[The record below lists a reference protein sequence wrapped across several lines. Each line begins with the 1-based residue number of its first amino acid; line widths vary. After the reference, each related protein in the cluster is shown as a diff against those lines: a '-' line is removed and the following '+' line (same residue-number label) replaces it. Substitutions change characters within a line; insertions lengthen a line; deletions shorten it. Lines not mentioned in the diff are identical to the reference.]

1 MSWREDEEHPKE
13 FDDLLDHEDL
23 DEGES
28 SSVELD
34 SDDEESMEIEELD
47 TSGEEE
53 EEWEENNEEDEVW
66 EENNE
71 KNQKLEPETPGLTP
85 STPPECRQSV
95 PQMDEEMPHHSRDR
109 SRSPVRLNFL
119 PEEDAVVL
127 VIGEDGV
134 EQNGAGDFLAP
145 DAHVMYVSPEERD
158 RNLRNERYER
168 RMSGRRGVRGAR
180 GQRGRGRGHPSQGR
194 RGNLRWEVG
203 HPLNEIW
210 TTDADV
216 PSELVSLARDVMR
229 RRKESIQDAERNAER
244 QIAVSE
250 SESDEEYL
258 DALAGED
265 GLPRLE
271 SQNLHFEWS
280 TMETFQGKEEN
291 FRQERT
297 GSVLSHSSA
306 YDAFRSFWGDDILDQ
321 IVTETNRY
329 ATKIV
334 STAFQSDWSPTNRHE
349 ILCLFSFWMMLG
361 IIRMPTITS
370 CFSGDPLMRTEVFK
384 RIFTRRRY
392 ETLIKALNFTVS
404 DPSIDD
410 SNPSNT
416 GVASLDRLHHLRPI
430 ITHLNSKFQSNYIL
444 DKDICI
450 DQSLT
455 LWKGKLNIKQ
465 YIRSNAAK
473 FGIKTFEL
481 CESTTGYLWSFIVY
495 TGKQSGMDVEQL
507 PGVLKS
513 SAIVKKL
520 IGPLLNKGYRLF
532 MDNWCN
538 SPLLTRYLKLNGTDC
553 VGTLRSSRAD
563 VPVVINKAPLK
574 KGEYIARHSGDV
586 SILSWQ
592 DKKRVTMISTCHD
605 SSTALPTVSSRPKS
619 RPIPFKP
626 QMVLDYNKFM
636 GGIDLKDQ
644 MLEPYLLERK
654 RGIKWYMKL
663 FKRLL
668 NISILNA
675 RILLQ
680 SSTQKQQHHL
690 AFRLQLVDSILTKHL
705 AFCPKGRVLLTART
719 IPGRYTESTH
729 WPALHERTPSSA
741 ARNRNHIKRCV
752 VCYSEGRTTQRSAYR
767 CESCDVP
774 LCIINCFKVYH
785 TRLT

>member
-1 MSWREDEEHPKE
+1 MSWRDNEDPPKE
-13 FDDLLDHEDL
+13 FADLLNQEEL

-28 SSVELD
+28 SSGELD
-34 SDDEESMEIEELD
+34 SDEEELMEIEMLD
-47 TSGEEE
+47 TSGGEEE
-53 EEWEENNEEDEVW
+53 EDEES
-66 EENNE
+66 
-71 KNQKLEPETPGLTP
+71 EPETPRLTP
-85 STPPECRQSV
+85 RTPPERRQSILH
-95 PQMDEEMPHHSRDR
+95 MDEGKPHQSRDR
-109 SRSPVRLNFL
+109 SRSPVRLNFS
-119 PEEDAVVL
+119 PEEEAMVL
-127 VIGEDGV
+127 VMNGEDGV
-134 EQNGAGDFLAP
+134 VEKGAGVFLAP

-168 RMSGRRGVRGAR
+168 RMSGRRAVRGAR
-180 GQRGRGRGHPSQGR
+180 GQSGRGRGHPSQGR

-334 STAFQSDWSPTNRHE
+334 SSSFQSNWSPTNSHE

-361 IIRMPTITS
+361 IIKMPTITS
-370 CFSGDPLMRTEVFK
+370 CFSGDPLMRTEVFR

-392 ETLIKALNFTVS
+392 EILIKALNFTDS
-404 DPSIDD
+404 DPSIND

-416 GVASLDRLHHLRPI
+416 GVANLDRLHHLRPI

-450 DQSLT
+450 DQRLT
-455 LWKGKLNIKQ
+455 LWKGKS
-465 YIRSNAAK
+465 RSKAAK

-513 SAIVKKL
+513 TAIVKKL

-532 MDNWCN
+532 VDNCYN
-538 SPLLTRYLKLNGTDC
+538 SPLLARYLKLNGTDC

-563 VPVVINKAPLK
+563 VPVVINKASLK

-592 DKKRVTMISTCHD
+592 DKKRVTMISTCHG

-636 GGIDLKDQ
+636 RGVDLKDQ
-644 MLEPYLLERK
+644 MLEPYLLQRK
-654 RGIKWYMKL
+654 RGPKWFIKL
-663 FKRLL
+663 FKRFL
-668 NISILNA
+668 NISVLNA

-680 SSTQKQQHHL
+680 SSTQKHQHHL
-690 AFRLQLVDSILTKHL
+690 AFRLQLVDSILSKHL
-705 AFCPKGRVLLTART
+705 AFCPKGRAKIPVTAQRT
-719 IPGRYTESTH
+719 NPGRYIVSTH
-729 WPALHERTPSSA
+729 WPVFHEPTAGST
-741 ARNRNHIKRCV
+741 ARNRHHIMRCV
-752 VCYSEGRTTQRSAYR
+752 VCLSEGRKSQRSRYR
-767 CESCDVP
+767 CESCDVA
-774 LCIINCFKVYH
+774 LCVENCFKAYH
-785 TRLT
+785 TPPTQ